1 MFAATQ
7 PTPIRPMPGVGFAHC
22 KRAYR
27 VKYEKATPLCK
38 HFSTSESEPNT
49 LHTKSTLTT
58 LQKRRAQTNTPIM
71 PQKPRSASKYAI
83 PKAHPSQRKQDGK
96 KTNPDTLTDD
106 KKTHPPPRKQIYI
119 GRDMRQCEPNTH
131 TVSMRDGQKNCV
143 SIDRQNCFTK
153 SVKQARKN
161 IWTRRKTP
169 LRASAWAVAC
179 YRTLFANMCIICA
192 YLEIIWLDF
201 DRSCPYC
208 SL

>member
-38 HFSTSESEPNT
+38 HFSTSESAPNT
-49 LHTKSTLTT
+49 PHTKSTLTT
-58 LQKRRAQTNTPIM
+58 HQKRRAQTNTPIM

-106 KKTHPPPRKQIYI
+106 KNTPDTPQANLY
-119 GRDMRQCEPNTH
+119 RQRREPMQTEYPHRINARR
-131 TVSMRDGQKNCV
+131 SKNCV

-169 LRASAWAVAC
+169 FRASAWAVAC
-179 YRTLFANMCIICA
+179 YGTLFANMCIIRA

>member
-1 MFAATQ
+1 MHIASA
-7 PTPIRPMPGVGFAHC
+7 PIASNTKNKPFYANTFRHPKAHRIRFIRKSKLMLL
-22 KRAYR
+22 KRAGR
-27 VKYEKATPLCK
+27 G
-38 HFSTSESEPNT
+38 
-49 LHTKSTLTT
+49 
-58 LQKRRAQTNTPIM
+58 RRHAA
-71 PQKPRSASKYAI
+71 KPRYPSKYAI
-83 PKAHPSQRKQDGK
+83 PKARPSQRKQDGK

-106 KKTHPPPRKQIYI
+106 KKHTRHPASKFIWAETCANANRIPTSLQR
-119 GRDMRQCEPNTH
+119 E
-131 TVSMRDGQKNCV
+131 TVKENCV

-169 LRASAWAVAC
+169 LRARDRAAAC
-179 YRTLFANMCIICA
+179 YGTLFANMCIIRA